1 MQWDHPVF
9 PLQSMVISTQPRS
22 VILFGFCQ
30 KVPWHGMWCKNVMK
44 KNSFFQHYHFLH
56 NKFLSNDKSL
66 QIHKHW
72 YNYGEWLFETVLDH
86 KISFLSFILKR
97 RGSIF
102 LLLTIIYIL
111 LRITFGMMSRIR
123 LRDRVWWAI
132 GCSIHV
138 WWTIDCS
145 IRVWAIGTYILF
157 EF

>member
-56 NKFLSNDKSL
+56 NKFHSNDKSL
-66 QIHKHW
+66 QIHKRW

-86 KISFLSFILKR
+86 KRSWFLSFILKR
-97 RGSIF
+97 GGGVKHHCE
-102 LLLTIIYIL
+102 YIHPVTKFATTSF
-111 LRITFGMMSRIR
+111 IWNFDINK
-123 LRDRVWWAI
+123 
-132 GCSIHV
+132 H
-138 WWTIDCS
+138 
-145 IRVWAIGTYILF
+145 
-157 EF
+157 